1 MITRPPNEQVFS
13 RVAIDYI
20 EKKPRT
26 ALGNRYALMI
36 IDQTSRYTT
45 ADSSP
50 TATAEDT
57 VRIVTDCLLNEW
69 GFPDEIV
76 CDNGRH
82 FTGRPFRRFC
92 EKNGIN

>member
-1 MITRPPNEQVFS
+1 MHSDTQRYIAGCYLCQVHNPRCAIAPGQMITRPPNKQVFS

-50 TATAEDT
+50 TATAE
-57 VRIVTDCLLNEW
+57 
-69 GFPDEIV
+69 
-76 CDNGRH
+76 
-82 FTGRPFRRFC
+82 
-92 EKNGIN
+92 